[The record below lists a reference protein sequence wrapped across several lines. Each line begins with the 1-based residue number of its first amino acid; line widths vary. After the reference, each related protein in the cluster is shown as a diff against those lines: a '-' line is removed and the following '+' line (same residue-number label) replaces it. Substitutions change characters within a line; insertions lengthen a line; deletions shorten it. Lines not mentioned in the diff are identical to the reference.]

1 MLYTPA
7 KSPFTIIIRLVLSKN
22 HFAALS
28 SITQLICSFGL
39 ISLVRDV
46 VRGVVRGVV
55 RYVVV
60 VVHNDDDNKSSLNVS
75 YAICTHVS
83 PFHAI
88 ITLKLFTRSK
98 RYLCYQ

>member
-1 MLYTPA
+1 MLYSTA
-7 KSPFTIIIRLVLSKN
+7 KSPFNIIIRLVLSKN

-39 ISLVRDV
+39 ISF

-60 VVHNDDDNKSSLNVS
+60 VVHNDDDNKV
-75 YAICTHVS
+75 H
-83 PFHAI
+83 
-88 ITLKLFTRSK
+88 
-98 RYLCYQ
+98 